1 MFNIK
6 LGKLIVKEVL
16 ENALKSE
23 NILYSDDYFAV
34 IGESL
39 IKDSSLFSEVMD
51 NLDINISFD
60 KSKIEADNESYK
72 KTISTLSE
80 LVLKLNKDVLN
91 DNKESYE
98 YLGKLAYNH
107 FCVDTGE
114 YEDINLED
122 KSYLKNNPIYIWD
135 NIPDKK
141 KDMVK
146 KYLLNPKLYI
156 EDCETQDFVW
166 NTIQDSIDSIVTN
179 DLKYTYLADGRWCK
193 LSSVGSFIWNL
204 AMKHDPIFA
213 NVADKFSKEDNFNL
227 YMELLGANIP
237 DIRVSKEDNFNTHIT
252 LLGVNKSNVGIPYKK
267 EKATRYEVYDFLN
280 NVLNSNRNYDIS
292 NFSKSDWNRID
303 WNHSER
309 STEIYNTMLIATD
322 KLFKEHLSHLV
333 KWDEDEL
340 VWELLDNEEDYYL
353 ELTTKA
359 LDNDIKYEV
368 FESNEGAHEILEI
381 VFNGVKEYK
390 DYTPNILLW
399 YDFENDISFK
409 HTGVISQIVSM
420 HEEGYS
426 DGLDIAYEG
435 KPYSE
440 KTKTI
445 MNNII
450 KMISKKGFNYKMKE
464 VKAVDENKDKF
475 ENEDRFENKE
485 NSCFTPVKSETVEI
499 SYSSK
504 FEIVNMVDKGN
515 EKFFKFSCDIPGVN
529 NKDELEIVKNLIVRY
544 RQIDGY
550 NSVSI
555 ENPIKRYVGI
565 DRKSLIKKISGMCSA
580 YIRSLKKE
588 LEIF

>member
-16 ENALKSE
+16 GNALKSE
-23 NILYSDDYFAV
+23 NILCSDDYFAV

-60 KSKIEADNESYK
+60 KSRIEADNESYK

-114 YEDINLED
+114 YEGLSLED
-122 KSYLKNNPIYIWD
+122 ESYLKNNPIDIWSK
-135 NIPDKK
+135 IPDKK
-141 KDMVK
+141 KDRVK

-166 NTIQDSIDSIVTN
+166 NTIQESIDSIVTN
-179 DLKYTYLADGRWCK
+179 DLKYTYLIEGRWCK
-193 LSSVGSFIWNL
+193 LFKIGSFIWNL
-204 AMKHDPIFA
+204 AMKYEPIFA

-227 YMELLGANIP
+227 YIELLGENIP
-237 DIRVSKEDNFNTHIT
+237 NIRISEE
-252 LLGVNKSNVGIPYKK
+252 

-292 NFSKSDWNRID
+292 NFSKSDWDRID
-303 WNHSER
+303 WNRSER

-340 VWELLDNEEDYYL
+340 VWKLLDNEEDYYL

-390 DYTPNILLW
+390 DYIPNILLW

-450 KMISKKGFNYKMKE
+450 KMISKKGFDYKMKE
-464 VKAVDENKDKF
+464 SKIENKDGF
-475 ENEDRFENKE
+475 EGEENHYLESINNE
-485 NSCFTPVKSETVEI
+485 TIEI

-504 FEIVNMVDKGN
+504 FEIENMIDKGK
-515 EKFFKFSCDIPGVN
+515 EKLFKFSCDIPGVN
-529 NKDELEIVKNLIVRY
+529 SKDELEIVKNLIVRY
-544 RQIDGY
+544 KHVGGY
-550 NSVSI
+550 SSVSI

-565 DRKSLIKKISGMCSA
+565 DRKSLIKKISRMCSA
-580 YIRSLKKE
+580 YIRNLKTE
-588 LEIF
+588 LENL